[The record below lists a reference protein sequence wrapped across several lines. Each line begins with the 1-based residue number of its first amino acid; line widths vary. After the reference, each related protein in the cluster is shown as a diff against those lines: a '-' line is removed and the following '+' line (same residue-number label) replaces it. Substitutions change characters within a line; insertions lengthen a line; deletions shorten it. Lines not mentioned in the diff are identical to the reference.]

1 MFANKSAQGAKT
13 PEERIKSL
21 EILQRNT
28 RIAII
33 ILVGY
38 SIYDVIS
45 VDSGSDIIFAHKV
58 KAREFELI
66 DGQGTIYG
74 SWKVRDQ
81 EKRTAGLVM
90 QSASGNQLYM
100 NGEQISLMQGRVN
113 PSPRLVLNEQGIE
126 LHEETLT
133 KSELP

>member
-1 MFANKSAQGAKT
+1 MFKNKSAQHTKT
-13 PEERIKSL
+13 LEERIKSL

-45 VDSGSDIIFAHKV
+45 ADSGSDIIFAHKV

-66 DGQGTIYG
+66 DGQGAIYG
-74 SWKVRDQ
+74 SWKVHDQ

-90 QSASGNQLYM
+90 QSAGGHQLHI
-100 NGEQISLMQGRVN
+100 NSRQISLMQGRVN
-113 PSPRLVLNEQGIE
+113 PLPRLVLNERGIE
-126 LHEETLT
+126 LHA
-133 KSELP
+133 KQNRQSN